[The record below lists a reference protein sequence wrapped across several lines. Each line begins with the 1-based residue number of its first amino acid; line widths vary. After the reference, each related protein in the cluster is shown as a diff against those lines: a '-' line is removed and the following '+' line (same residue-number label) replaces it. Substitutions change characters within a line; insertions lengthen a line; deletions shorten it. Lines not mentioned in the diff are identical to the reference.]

1 MRFFVIVNTGTL
13 AVCMTGFLYATL
25 EPVTAAFK
33 KRVSVLPFVGN
44 SDQRSLLAEMR
55 FLSVLRKGWRED
67 ITSPQHNTLSEGMLT
82 RYFAGWLCP
91 GFKPISDWVLLNC
104 APGLLRLNLTACAGD
119 CMLGPYLGTQ
129 RAQAVQCLTL
139 GQSSKKLFFSSCEE
153 LCVSWIS

>member
-25 EPVTAAFK
+25 VPVTAAFK

-55 FLSVLRKGWRED
+55 FFSGLRKGWREN

-139 GQSSKKLFFSSCEE
+139 GQS
-153 LCVSWIS
+153 